1 MMESDRSGVN
11 MTPVSIKRDSAID
24 TSPCTVLSP
33 GSIASSM
40 HEDDRMGDLALGGGE
55 TTPWATTTL
64 SMAKQAP
71 SESESESYVE
81 LNHAR
86 LIRPI
91 APSAESD
98 GLQRRVSELR
108 VALQTAEQVLDRTQS
123 RLELAESARR
133 AAESEAATLRARVW
147 SLEGSEVL
155 AKEALRDGSIDS
167 LRGRL
172 LQEATVELAYASKVT
187 TAADHKVQALSQD
200 CKKLQDTIAALS
212 AASAAENET
221 LAIELEQARM
231 RIRSDAR
238 EVAALSEGAAQAEAN
253 SIKWKESNEI
263 ANSAISRYQVAEKDA
278 SEAKE
283 KLAETMRH
291 NEFLQ
296 GRVNELQAMSRS
308 DPTSHYGQELR
319 LVREQLGAEIARLN
333 SALKQ
338 ERSTRQSLEKQF
350 SGSMGINATDAALS
364 LSSAGSH
371 EALQIEKSKNAELL
385 REIDKLKAQV
395 AHRKEY
401 SSKEDD
407 WSNALGLESEDEDEQ
422 HRVSS
427 PRSTPPPMRDALLEA
442 ARLEVLKLGEMNRKL
457 IQAKMNA
464 EKDGVSK
471 QELEAALARNNEAWA
486 TKVAAVEL
494 EATKIKEQLSLV
506 ESRKISLEKECE
518 VTRLELDDVRTQMT
532 NAAVNSGVPQALAAL
547 EEERK
552 AKEEI
557 ARRVAEA
564 VAEAKAAKAQLEHL
578 QTTIATS
585 PNGDQQKG
593 SGSWLTLLPRRHSS
607 PGILNERDNSLACLG
622 SWASL
627 NGLDEDEGDMCRL
640 EDEEVSVD
648 ARTLERERY
657 LSRATSEERS
667 REIHERLGARRP
679 KPPLSPL
686 KASQEAMERSI
697 REGRL
702 AMEAMR
708 ASRTS
713 LLRTSTASLKKT
725 LSDTGVT
732 KSNI

>member
-1 MMESDRSGVN
+1 MTESYRSGVN
-11 MTPVSIKRDSAID
+11 MTPVSNKRDSAID

-40 HEDDRMGDLALGGGE
+40 HEDDRMGDRAFGNGE
-55 TTPWATTTL
+55 TPRSPTMML
-64 SMAKQAP
+64 SMAKQVP
-71 SESESESYVE
+71 SESKSYVE

-86 LIRPI
+86 LIRPM

-123 RLELAESARR
+123 RLELAEGARR
-133 AAESEAATLRARVW
+133 AAESESATLRARVW

-155 AKEALRDGSIDS
+155 AGGVLHDGSIDS

-172 LQEATVELAYASKVT
+172 LQEATAELAYASKVT

-238 EVAALSEGAAQAEAN
+238 EVAALTERAAQAEVN
-253 SIKWKESNEI
+253 SLKWRESNEI

-278 SEAKE
+278 LEAKE
-283 KLAETMRH
+283 KLADTMRH

-308 DPTSHYGQELR
+308 NPTSHYGQELR
-319 LVREQLGAEIARLN
+319 HVREQLGAEISRLN

-338 ERSTRQSLEKQF
+338 ERASRQSLESQF
-350 SGSMGINATDAALS
+350 SVAMRIDAPEAARGSP
-364 LSSAGSH
+364 SAGSH
-371 EALQIEKSKNAELL
+371 EALELEKSKNVELL
-385 REIDKLKAQV
+385 QEIDQLKAQI
-395 AHRKEY
+395 AHRKQ
-401 SSKEDD
+401 SPNKEDD

-422 HRVSS
+422 HHVSS
-427 PRSTPPPMRDALLEA
+427 PRSTPTPMRDALLEA

-457 IQAKMNA
+457 MQAKMKA
-464 EKDGVSK
+464 EKDCVSK
-471 QELEAALARNNEAWA
+471 QEFEAALARNNEAWA

-494 EATKIKEQLSLV
+494 EATKIKEQLSLL
-506 ESRKISLEKECE
+506 ESQKLSLEKECE
-518 VTRLELDDVRTQMT
+518 VARLELDDVRTQMT
-532 NAAVNSGVPQALAAL
+532 NSKVNGDAAQALAAL

-552 AKEEI
+552 AKEQI

-564 VAEAKAAKAQLEHL
+564 VEEAKAAKAQLEHL
-578 QTTIATS
+578 QTTMATS
-585 PNGDQQKG
+585 PGVDQQKG
-593 SGSWLTLLPRRHSS
+593 SSSWLTLLPRRHSS
-607 PGILNERDNSLACLG
+607 PGILNEKDNSLACLG

-627 NGLDEDEGDMCRL
+627 NALDEDDEDMCRL
-640 EDEEVSVD
+640 EDEEVNVD
-648 ARTLERERY
+648 AQTLEREKY
-657 LSRATSEERS
+657 LSRVTIEERS
-667 REIHERLGARRP
+667 KEIHERLGARRT

-713 LLRTSTASLKKT
+713 LVRTSMSSLKKT
-725 LSDTGVT
+725 LSDAAAT
-732 KSNI
+732 KRNI